1 MISAAKQKGV
11 TLVELMIALVL
22 GVVLMLG
29 LLEVFSSARQS
40 YQVSEALARV
50 QESGR
55 FATDF
60 LQRDLRMAGHM
71 GCLNDQARALNN
83 PSSYSTSFVPT
94 AQRLAGNFDAAA
106 NPQLNF
112 HQPVVGYEADG
123 SGPGS
128 VMTMPVG
135 GAWSGAPALQPY
147 IANLTPQPAAGSDII
162 TLRYFSPN
170 GIPAVFNPTTAAG
183 TSTIT
188 VDKARWEANIATS
201 GYTNPSLLALSD
213 CISAVTFQA
222 TSIADTGTELV
233 ITVEGTGLNASDLTG
248 DMFTAGQTM
257 LYRADTMVWYVAMN
271 DAAQP
276 GLSLYRARFTAEPG
290 APTVTLLGNASEEMV
305 DGIDSIQAL
314 YGVDSETNTAIAPTG
329 YMATQSVAE
338 AGTVWPRVGLIRL
351 GVLARSAEPS
361 PVQPDDSNLRLVG
374 TGFEV
379 PETDRRLRSTY
390 ETTIAMR
397 NRLFGN

>member
-1 MISAAKQKGV
+1 MIALRKQKGV

-29 LLEVFSSARQS
+29 LLEVFASAKQTYR
-40 YQVSEALARV
+40 VSEALARV

-83 PSSYSTSFVPT
+83 PSTYSTTFVPGS
-94 AQRLAGNFDAAA
+94 QRMAGVLDATG

-112 HQPVVGYEADG
+112 HRPVVGYEASG
-123 SGPGS
+123 SGPANRI
-128 VMTMPVG
+128 TFPVT
-135 GAWSGAPALQPY
+135 GAWTGAPALEPY
-147 IANLTPQPAAGSDII
+147 ISTLTPQPAAGSDII
-162 TLRYFSPN
+162 SLRYFSPN
-170 GIPAVFNPTTAAG
+170 GIPADFNPTASAS

-188 VDKARWEANIATS
+188 VDKASWDANIATS
-201 GYTNPSLLALSD
+201 GYTNPGLLALSD
-213 CISAVTFQA
+213 CVNAVTFQA
-222 TSIADTGTELV
+222 SSVAVSGTNVV
-233 ITVEGTGLNASDLTG
+233 ITVQSSGLNASNLTA
-248 DMFTAGQTM
+248 DAFTAGQTM
-257 LYRADTMVWYVAMN
+257 LYRADSSVWYVALN

-276 GLSLYRARFTAEPG
+276 GLSLYRARYTAAPG
-290 APTVTLLGNASEEMV
+290 AAAVELLGGAPDEMV
-305 DGIDSIQAL
+305 AGVDSIQAM

-329 YMATQSVAE
+329 YMATQSVAS
-338 AGTVWPRVGLIRL
+338 AATVWPRVGLIRL
-351 GVLARSAEPS
+351 GVLVRSAETT
-361 PVQPDDSNLRLVG
+361 PVQPDDASLRVIG
-374 TGFEV
+374 TRFEI
-379 PETDRRLRSTY
+379 PDTDQRLRSTY